1 MTLPATHERIR
12 DRQSSRQTNPGH
24 QFLDRQD
31 RAAIATPAKSRPTAP
46 FFNDL
51 LDPRVAHRHC

>member
-1 MTLPATHERIR
+1 MTLPAPMRGFETV
-12 DRQSSRQTNPGH
+12 QSSRQTNLGH

-51 LDPRVAHRHC
+51 LAVPGP